1 MRKLV
6 YILLNMFIQL
16 MSLPF
21 LAFTI
26 MLIVYGMFGIGH
38 YSPFL
43 IFSIVLVILLTTI
56 AFGFYIHILISSYNL
71 MKALYT
77 KQASHQSIT
86 QVVYIQRS
94 SLIFSIAM
102 FIALPFVYIF
112 VEYDDSPGLLLLY
125 ILLTLFGFVIYSITY
140 LINDYYFNKDE
151 DILTTSNLTHT
162 KE

>member
-71 MKALYT
+71 IK
-77 KQASHQSIT
+77 
-86 QVVYIQRS
+86 
-94 SLIFSIAM
+94 
-102 FIALPFVYIF
+102 
-112 VEYDDSPGLLLLY
+112 LY
-125 ILLTLFGFVIYSITY
+125 ILNKQAINNTSRIHPKKFFNFLNSYVYNPTFRLYICRIRRLTWLTSFIYLANAIWFCY
-140 LINDYYFNKDE
+140 I
-151 DILTTSNLTHT
+151 
-162 KE
+162 

>member
-77 KQASHQSIT
+77 KQASHQ
-86 QVVYIQRS
+86 
-94 SLIFSIAM
+94 
-102 FIALPFVYIF
+102 
-112 VEYDDSPGLLLLY
+112 
-125 ILLTLFGFVIYSITY
+125 
-140 LINDYYFNKDE
+140 
-151 DILTTSNLTHT
+151 
-162 KE
+162 